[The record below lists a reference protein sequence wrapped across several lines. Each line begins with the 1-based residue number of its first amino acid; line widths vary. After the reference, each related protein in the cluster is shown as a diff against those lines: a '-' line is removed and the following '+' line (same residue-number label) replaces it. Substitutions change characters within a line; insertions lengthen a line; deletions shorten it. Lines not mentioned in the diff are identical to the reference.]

1 VQLDVVRGQLLLGGT
16 CMDPR
21 TTVAPSGVLGVPG
34 VLHRQ
39 LDVALDV
46 VPVRVGSV
54 SWGLHGGF
62 GVHRVR
68 RCVFAKMVVSLNC
81 EVARSDCICTCGG
94 IIL

>member
-1 VQLDVVRGQLLLGGT
+1 MDFCSDFNRQLIILGKAIFVYIVCSSMSFT
-16 CMDPR
+16 CMDTR

-54 SWGLHGGF
+54 S
-62 GVHRVR
+62 
-68 RCVFAKMVVSLNC
+68 VVSLNC